1 MYSALVVE
9 GERVILPSGRVGV
22 VVGRGDEWRVE
33 VLPEDAV
40 DEEDTVLVPAKYLKR
55 VCGPQPAEVEL
66 GA

>member
-9 GERVILPSGRVGV
+9 GERVILPSGRHGI

-33 VLPEDAV
+33 VLPEDAA
-40 DEEDTVLVPAKYLKR
+40 DPDDTVLVLARHLRR